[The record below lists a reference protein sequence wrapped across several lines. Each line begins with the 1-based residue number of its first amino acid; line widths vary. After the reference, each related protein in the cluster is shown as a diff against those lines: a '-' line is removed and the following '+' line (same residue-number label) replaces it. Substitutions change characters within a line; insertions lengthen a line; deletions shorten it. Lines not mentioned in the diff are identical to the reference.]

1 MSVSQAGSHD
11 IAATA
16 SKCITIYCGRTHRVK
31 RTFKRFAG
39 QSSSGRFRQ
48 DGKVLV
54 CGDGETVKVF
64 DSERGTQ
71 LRALRGHTSI
81 VNTTCFSASQPL
93 RLVSAGNDKTVRLW
107 DLTSA
112 STLACLEDHTDYIR
126 CVSESSQGHGSIWA
140 SGSYDHT
147 VKIWDVRDAN
157 KTSCT
162 MTLNHEEPV
171 DAVVHFEG
179 GGLIAS
185 AGGPSIKIW
194 DLASGGRLLHTLE
207 NHQKS
212 ITGMC
217 LDSTGRR
224 LLSCGADGQL
234 KIYDTESFKV
244 CHSLKY
250 STPLLSVA
258 LSPNGRT
265 LAAGTV
271 SGELVLRTRRV
282 QDQQQRQQK
291 SRQKRG
297 IRVTDN
303 DEVEIVTTK
312 RKRKM
317 RPHDLMLKKF
327 QYRDA
332 LDTVLETRD
341 PVQIMAVIDELIY
354 RNGLEVA
361 LQQRKDSGELIP
373 LLKFLVKYTSDPKY
387 SKVLLRVCND
397 VLDIYAPIL
406 GKNVRVDELF
416 FQLQHRVAL
425 EVQMQTNLAP
435 LKGSIDSLLAAS
447 SMQSS

>member
-1 MSVSQAGSHD
+1 
-11 IAATA
+11 
-16 SKCITIYCGRTHRVK
+16 VK

-39 QSSSGRFRQ
+39 SSSSGRFRQ

-54 CGDGETVKVF
+54 CADAETVKVF

-71 LRALRGHTSI
+71 LRALKGHSSV
-81 VNTTCFSASQPL
+81 VNATRFSAPHPL

-112 STLACLEDHTDYIR
+112 STLATCEGHTDYVR

-147 VKIWDVRDAN
+147 VRIWDVRDSKN
-157 KTSCT
+157 TSCT

-171 DAVVHFEG
+171 DAVVHFGG
-179 GGLIAS
+179 GGLVAS

-212 ITGMC
+212 VTGLC

-250 STPLLSVA
+250 SSQLLSVA

-282 QDQQQRQQK
+282 QENNSAATATV
-291 SRQKRG
+291 SRAKRG
-297 IRVTDN
+297 IRGTDN
-303 DEVEIVTTK
+303 EEVEIVTSK

-341 PVQIMAVIDELIY
+341 PVQTMAVIDELIY
-354 RNGLEVA
+354 RNGLEIA
-361 LQQRKDSGELIP
+361 LQQRKDSVELIP

-387 SKVLLRVCND
+387 SKILLQVCND

-425 EVQMQTNLAP
+425 EVQMQTKLAP

-447 SMQSS
+447 LSSS